1 MDKFVGSSEKN
12 LREIF
17 DNPPP
22 IYDTFRI
29 GEADNGE
36 AISKA
41 ALHIIGKS
49 QFACLLIACALGY
62 FGISQTIALPIHH
75 QFWTSSTPLPER
87 EEEMAEKRVVKGT
100 LEWPVTVW

>member
-1 MDKFVGSSEKN
+1 MSGPEIMDKFVGSSEKN
-12 LREIF
+12 LRDIF

-49 QFACLLIACALGY
+49 DLQLWSKVHLCL
-62 FGISQTIALPIHH
+62 
-75 QFWTSSTPLPER
+75 
-87 EEEMAEKRVVKGT
+87 K
-100 LEWPVTVW
+100 

>member
-12 LREIF
+12 LRELF

-29 GEADNGE
+29 GETDNGE

-41 ALHIIGKS
+41 ALHVISKYSKDAVSVI
-49 QFACLLIACALGY
+49 
-62 FGISQTIALPIHH
+62 FGRMIPYSILMY
-75 QFWTSSTPLPER
+75 QFWMNLMRSPER
-87 EEEMAEKRVVKGT
+87 EEEMAEKQVLKGMR
-100 LEWPVTVW
+100 E

>member
-12 LREIF
+12 LRELF

-41 ALHIIGKS
+41 ALHIISK
-49 QFACLLIACALGY
+49 Y
-62 FGISQTIALPIHH
+62 FVNA
-75 QFWTSSTPLPER
+75 
-87 EEEMAEKRVVKGT
+87 
-100 LEWPVTVW
+100 VW